1 MNFFKNFWILLD
13 QKQKRIFFILIIF
26 SIIQTLLEMLGIAA
40 AIPFVTFL
48 LQPEKFSEIA
58 LISNFEIFRNI
69 NITDKLLLY
78 LCLAFFSIFLIK
90 NLIIILANK
99 IIFNFIFSFR
109 LKLFKSLIDK
119 ILHQEYIFFIKKGIS
134 KIFNTTL
141 NEVNMYSLNI
151 VKPLVILISEILIS
165 FGILILIIITGNLK
179 GLILILP
186 IILIVG
192 LILKKINQFIKSW
205 SVIRIEENEKLISYN
220 LNLINGIKEILI
232 FGKVK
237 HILNRFDN
245 SLKSLKDVDI
255 RHNLVVIYPK
265 ILLEQSVILIFIM
278 IILILS
284 YLDTSNKDL
293 IIILSFYLVAAYR
306 LVPSINKIFVSYQ
319 SIKYGMPSIPRV
331 MEYYNLPK
339 KNIFINN
346 EENID
351 PILFNKSIQLK
362 NINFNYEDKDSVIEN
377 LNLKIYKNEIIGIL
391 GDSGVG
397 KSTFINILTT
407 LLKAKNGKIILDDNE
422 LTNPFDLRKYQNL
435 FSVSSQDTYL
445 IDGTIKD
452 NITFGSN
459 KKFSEDK
466 INRAI
471 SFSRLEKMI
480 KNLPRGL
487 ESTIG
492 TTIKQLSSGQKQRIS
507 IARLFYSDR
516 DIFIFDEATNAL
528 DENNEKIIFNNIKQL
543 KQKKTIIIIS
553 HNKENLRDCD
563 RIFEFKNKTLKE
575 I

>member
-1 MNFFKNFWILLD
+1 M
-13 QKQKRIFFILIIF
+13 
-26 SIIQTLLEMLGIAA
+26 S
-40 AIPFVTFL
+40 
-48 LQPEKFSEIA
+48 
-58 LISNFEIFRNI
+58 
-69 NITDKLLLY
+69 
-78 LCLAFFSIFLIK
+78 CLFSIFLIK

-232 FGKVK
+232 FKVK